1 MGVDCDWPRVMAKE
15 RVRIE
20 ESSQGATH
28 RETDRRIEVCETDG
42 CFN

>member
-1 MGVDCDWPRVMAKE
+1 MVGVVAKE
-15 RVRIE
+15 RGRIE

-28 RETDRRIEVCETDG
+28 GETDRRIEVFENDG